1 MGDEFAPGL
10 FVGRVKTHT
19 RDTDKK
25 EGERGILV
33 IHVI

>member
-10 FVGRVKTHT
+10 FVGRLRHT
-19 RDTDKK
+19 QETDKK